1 MGAAA
6 VLSNGL
12 DATVPL
18 PNYDAE
24 YEKILTLRDE
34 VLAGKHP
41 RLKSLKSTSATA
53 PPVLPVVPRTNGASG
68 TSPLVSTDPPQ
79 NGVSAPSSSHAAS
92 TTKSIT
98 PRAPTSLPVSNF
110 NPILLTKGPALV
122 REEML
127 RKRRAI
133 EQSLRDQVSYKRQ
146 FSRQRL
152 LQEEELPGFNVTQVL
167 ERAHNIVKPVRFA
180 EAKIAN
186 RPASSSESFDENDYY
201 SSQVNSWTTTEPD
214 RDASPKNQPSSKGEE
229 ATGAQAMEVDIAE
242 ADQQASSRS
251 QPALGLNTGKK
262 DEAAAQAARIAELEE
277 KLRLATAKNA
287 NLSRVQTPPQED
299 GLIEEPEY
307 SPPDVQQPPL
317 VPQAQSHV
325 STLNADR
332 DQLRESALRRSSRP
346 LPPQS
351 REYAT
356 RNEPVPSPVQ
366 SDMRIVRN
374 HITSPL
380 APQPARVSPLAVAK
394 APPVSQVREPQ
405 QNERRGPQAAA
416 AASSNTGAERVSPD
430 QPIQPLMSRKRR
442 RGKNSGEMLRN
453 VVPRRENLSPE
464 VRIKEEPLSPQLRT
478 TAPEAWRPPRTE
490 EVSRPV
496 YVDTISPQRRVSD
509 RAGSTLRRSDRLA
522 QAQLS
527 ESGRPFSPVERR
539 NSHRNGHFIEIND
552 EPDLRRIATTKQVS
566 VFPDLIMNVRYTEHI
581 RKLDL
586 RASGW
591 IRAFQAI
598 PGICSATACIEILP
612 RSAAFTC
619 TAPTTACPFPAWFN
633 HDGTS
638 PAKDCSRS
646 VWKPLCR
653 SACAPG
659 TANVDCTNCAPGRS
673 WFPL

>member
-1 MGAAA
+1 MGAVA

-12 DATVPL
+12 DSTVSQ
-18 PNYDAE
+18 PNYDTE

-34 VLAGKHP
+34 VFADKHP
-41 RLKSLKSTSATA
+41 RLKPLKRTSTTA

-68 TSPLVSTDPPQ
+68 PSALVSTDPAQ

-92 TTKSIT
+92 ATNPIT
-98 PRAPTSLPVSNF
+98 QRASTSLPVSDF
-110 NPILLTKGPALV
+110 DPVLLTKGPALV

-133 EQSLRDQVSYKRQ
+133 EQSFRDQISHKRQ
-146 FSRQRL
+146 FSRQKL
-152 LQEEELPGFNVTQVL
+152 LQEEELPDFNVTQVL

-214 RDASPKNQPSSKGEE
+214 RDASPKNQPSSRGEE
-229 ATGAQAMEVDIAE
+229 ANGAQAMDIDIVE

-251 QPALGLNTGKK
+251 QPVSGLATGKK

-277 KLRLATAKNA
+277 KLRLATEKNA

-332 DQLRESALRRSSRP
+332 DQLREPALRRSSRP

-366 SDMRIVRN
+366 NDMRIVRN

-394 APPVSQVREPQ
+394 APPVSQVREPP
-405 QNERRGPQAAA
+405 QNDRGGSRAAA
-416 AASSNTGAERVSPD
+416 PATTGAERVSPD
-430 QPIQPLMSRKRR
+430 QPVQPLMSRKRR
-442 RGKNSGEMLRN
+442 RGKNSGETLRN
-453 VVPRRENLSPE
+453 VIPRRENLSPE

-490 EVSRPV
+490 EISRPV
-496 YVDTISPQRRVSD
+496 YVDTISPQRRISD
-509 RAGSTLRRSDRLA
+509 RAGSALRRSDRLA
-522 QAQLS
+522 QGQMS
-527 ESGRPFSPVERR
+527 ESGRPLSPLERR
-539 NSHRNGHFIEIND
+539 NSLRNGHLIEIND

-566 VFPDLIMNVRYTEHI
+566 LFADLGTNDRYTEHT
-581 RKLDL
+581 RNLDL

-591 IRAFQAI
+591 TRAFQAI
-598 PGICSATACIEILP
+598 
-612 RSAAFTC
+612 
-619 TAPTTACPFPAWFN
+619 
-633 HDGTS
+633 
-638 PAKDCSRS
+638 
-646 VWKPLCR
+646 
-653 SACAPG
+653 
-659 TANVDCTNCAPGRS
+659 
-673 WFPL
+673 

>member
-1 MGAAA
+1 MGAVA
-6 VLSNGL
+6 VSSNGL
-12 DATVPL
+12 DSTAPQ

-34 VLAGKHP
+34 VLAGTHP
-41 RLKSLKSTSATA
+41 RLKSLKKTSTTA
-53 PPVLPVVPRTNGASG
+53 PPVLPVVQRTNGASDPA
-68 TSPLVSTDPPQ
+68 TLVSTDPPR
-79 NGVSAPSSSHAAS
+79 NGVSVPSSSHTAS
-92 TTKSIT
+92 TTKSLT
-98 PRAPTSLPVSNF
+98 QRAPNSLPVSNF

-133 EQSLRDQVSYKRQ
+133 EQSLRDQISRKRQ
-146 FSRQRL
+146 FSRQKL
-152 LQEEELPGFNVTQVL
+152 LQEEELPDFNVTQVL
-167 ERAHNIVKPVRFA
+167 DRAHSIVKPVRFT
-180 EAKIAN
+180 EAKTAN

-214 RDASPKNQPSSKGEE
+214 RDASPKNQPSNKGEE
-229 ATGAQAMEVDIAE
+229 ASGTQAMDIDIVE
-242 ADQQASSRS
+242 ADQQASSRP
-251 QPALGLNTGKK
+251 QPVPGPTTGKK

-277 KLRLATAKNA
+277 KLRLATEKNA
-287 NLSRVQTPPQED
+287 NFSRIQTPPQED

-332 DQLRESALRRSSRP
+332 DQLREPALRRSSRP

-366 SDMRIVRN
+366 NDMRIVRN

-416 AASSNTGAERVSPD
+416 PAITGAERVSPD
-430 QPIQPLMSRKRR
+430 QPVQPLMSRKRR

-464 VRIKEEPLSPQLRT
+464 VRIKEEPVSPQLRT

-509 RAGSTLRRSDRLA
+509 RAGSSLRRSDRLA

-527 ESGRPFSPVERR
+527 EPGRPFSPAERR
-539 NSHRNGHFIEIND
+539 NSHRNGHLIEIND

-566 VFPDLIMNVRYTEHI
+566 HFADLSMNDRYTEHVCN
-581 RKLDL
+581 LDL
-586 RASGW
+586 RASCW
-591 IRAFQAI
+591 TRAFEAI
-598 PGICSATACIEILP
+598 QGISSTTACIEILP
-612 RSAAFTC
+612 RSTAFTC
-619 TAPTTACPFPAWFN
+619 TAPTTACPFPARLDR
-633 HDGTS
+633 DGTS
-638 PAKDCSRS
+638 SAEDCSGS
-646 VWKPLCR
+646 VWKPLCG
-653 SACAPG
+653 G
-659 TANVDCTNCAPGRS
+659 TCLPRAANVDCTNCTPGRS
-673 WFPL
+673 WVPL

>member
-1 MGAAA
+1 MGAVAL
-6 VLSNGL
+6 LSNGPGST
-12 DATVPL
+12 APQ
-18 PNYDAE
+18 PNYDTE

-34 VLAGKHP
+34 VFADKHP
-41 RLKSLKSTSATA
+41 RLKSLKKAPATA
-53 PPVLPVVPRTNGASG
+53 PAGLPVVLGTNGASAI
-68 TSPLVSTDPPQ
+68 VSTDLTQ
-79 NGVSAPSSSHAAS
+79 NGVSATSSAHAAP
-92 TTKSIT
+92 TTKST
-98 PRAPTSLPVSNF
+98 SHRAPTALPVSDF
-110 NPILLTKGPALV
+110 DPILLTKGPALV

-133 EQSLRDQVSYKRQ
+133 EQSLRDQVSHKRQ
-146 FSRQRL
+146 FSRQKL
-152 LQEEELPGFNVTQVL
+152 LQEEELPDFNVTQVL

-214 RDASPKNQPSSKGEE
+214 RDASPKKQPSSKGRE
-229 ATGAQAMEVDIAE
+229 ASGTQAMDIDIVE

-251 QPALGLNTGKK
+251 QPVPSLATGKK

-277 KLRLATAKNA
+277 KLRLATEKNA
-287 NLSRVQTPPQED
+287 NLSRVQTPPQE

-332 DQLRESALRRSSRP
+332 DQLREPAPRRSSRP

-366 SDMRIVRN
+366 NDMRIVRN

-405 QNERRGPQAAA
+405 QNERKGPRAAA
-416 AASSNTGAERVSPD
+416 PTNTEAERVSPD
-430 QPIQPLMSRKRR
+430 QPIQPLTSRKRR
-442 RGKNSGEMLRN
+442 RGKNSGEMSRN

-464 VRIKEEPLSPQLRT
+464 VRIKEEPVSPQLRT

-490 EVSRPV
+490 EVRRPV
-496 YVDTISPQRRVSD
+496 YVDTISPQRRFSD
-509 RAGSTLRRSDRLA
+509 QAGSALRRSDRLA
-522 QAQLS
+522 QAQPS
-527 ESGRPFSPVERR
+527 ESGRPISPTERR
-539 NSHRNGHFIEIND
+539 NSHRNSHLIEIND
-552 EPDLRRIATTKQVS
+552 EPDLRRIATTRQVS
-566 VFPDLIMNVRYTEHI
+566 LFADLSINIRYTEQL
-581 RKLDL
+581 RDLDL
-586 RASGW
+586 QASGRA
-591 IRAFQAI
+591 RAFQAI
-598 PGICSATACIEILP
+598 PGISSTTACLQILP
-612 RSAAFTC
+612 RSAAFAC
-619 TAPTTACPFPAWFN
+619 IAPIAACPFPAWLN
-633 HDGTS
+633 RDGTS
-638 PAKDCSRS
+638 SAEDCGRS

-653 SACAPG
+653 GTCDPG
-659 TANVDCTNCAPGRS
+659 AANVDCTNCALGRS
-673 WFPL
+673 WVSL